1 MITGYLRQAAS
12 WIDCLIDGLERT
24 STFSAGNFRK
34 HPESIS
40 ECGAAL
46 PLGVGSPGISHR
58 FPTQSLVT
66 KLGISWLAWPIRPI
80 RTGRSCLITTL
91 EQTTSTGQKIDGF

>member
-46 PLGVGSPGISHR
+46 PLGVGSPGDIAPISHSIAR
-58 FPTQSLVT
+58 YKTGNLVA
-66 KLGISWLAWPIRPI
+66 GVAD
-80 RTGRSCLITTL
+80 
-91 EQTTSTGQKIDGF
+91 STDPNGQVLPYYNA